1 MMQTLRDDGCT
12 VMDLTG
18 NELAKAHA
26 RHLVGGRA
34 PHASDELLYRFEFP
48 EKPGA
53 LTRFLDSL
61 GAGWNVSLFHY
72 RNQGDDFGRVLVG
85 VQVAPEQE
93 GAFQRF
99 LSELGYTYYRET
111 DNPLFSQFL
120 K

>member
-1 MMQTLRDDGCT
+1 MFSPPSCCWTTIL
-12 VMDLTG
+12 
-18 NELAKAHA
+18 
-26 RHLVGGRA
+26 
-34 PHASDELLYRFEFP
+34 
-48 EKPGA
+48 GA
-53 LTRFLDSL
+53 LNQ
-61 GAGWNVSLFHY
+61 GWNVSLFHY